1 MSLIKGIH
9 HFMLKCCGVEEFERT
24 VDFYH
29 NKLGLPIARSWGDG
43 KESAIMLDT
52 GAGYVEIFA
61 NGEESLPMG
70 NIRHIA
76 LSTGDTDTCFKL
88 CVEAGCK
95 VITEPVDV
103 CIPSNPPYPARIAFV
118 NGPLGEEIELFQVK

>member
-1 MSLIKGIH
+1 MPLITGIH
-9 HFMLKCCGVEEFERT
+9 HYMLKCCGVEEFDRT
-24 VDFYH
+24 IDFYH

-61 NGEESLPMG
+61 NGVDSLPTG
-70 NIRHIA
+70 NICHIA
-76 LSTGDTDTCFKL
+76 LSTSDTDACFRL
-88 CVEAGCK
+88 CVEAGCN

-103 CIPSNPPYPARIAFV
+103 CIPSNPPYNARIAFV
-118 NGPLGEEIELFQVK
+118 NGPVGEKIEFFQVK